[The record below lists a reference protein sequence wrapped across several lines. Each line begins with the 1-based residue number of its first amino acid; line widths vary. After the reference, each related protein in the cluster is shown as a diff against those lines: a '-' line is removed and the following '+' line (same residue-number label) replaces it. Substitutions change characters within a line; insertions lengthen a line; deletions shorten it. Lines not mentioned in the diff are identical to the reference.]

1 MNNINLTAAPSK
13 STLKH
18 LKLIMEI
25 IKAHCTSYPGRTT
38 AAKLLLYLNLKDDE
52 HRQLVQGDVTLID
65 Y

>member
-1 MNNINLTAAPSK
+1 
-13 STLKH
+13 
-18 LKLIMEI
+18 MEI

-65 Y
+65 YWSAVSTGDLTSGVS